1 MNRKIFINTR
11 ILDVVGQKV
20 FEGWF
25 SILNEK
31 YEYVERGRFNKDLE
45 GELIDLKGLY
55 SVPGLIDSH
64 MHIESSLATPA
75 KFVKQAMK
83 HGTAVILQDPH
94 EMANVFG
101 EEGIRFMERN
111 SENLPIDIY
120 TAISSCVP
128 TTRYNLETENS
139 EITRKNVKN
148 LSQKEKII
156 ALGEVMDYEGLVRG
170 NEELVGI
177 VEEARKNGLSI
188 EGHCPTLKGLELS
201 RYIYRGVTSDH
212 TLTNPKKI
220 EEQLRK
226 GMWVMIQTKSVTEEN
241 IDYINSL
248 KDKSRILLVTDD
260 IFPNRLIKEH
270 LNSIVNLS
278 IKFGMDPTEA
288 ISSATLRPAQYLN
301 LKEYGMISPG
311 KVGSFFTV
319 ESLEKIIPQ
328 KVFLKGRDI
337 NEYENF
343 KTEDK
348 EKFKFKCNFNEIDI
362 NLFKFDKEGKEETNI
377 VLCNRDNSETK
388 LIKENILFKEGIL
401 LLENTDLVQ
410 VNVFSRKKFP
420 EKNNGGFL
428 KGFGLKRGAYASSFS
443 HDSHNIMVVGSD
455 HSEMKKA
462 VDYVLQNE
470 GGMVYITG
478 DEILFLPLP
487 IGGVITDDDV
497 TSTAEIMQIIKNKM
511 IENGALHKNPLLF
524 LSVLALTVSPYYK
537 FSDLGLVDVEKTR
550 IIDIFN

>member
-1 MNRKIFINTR
+1 MNRKIFINTK
-11 ILDVVGQKV
+11 ILDVVCHNFYK
-20 FEGWF
+20 GWF
-25 SILNEK
+25 SIINEK
-31 YEYVERGRFNKDLE
+31 FEYVERGEFNKDLE
-45 GELIDLKGLY
+45 GEIIDLEDLY
-55 SVPGLIDSH
+55 SIPGLIDSH

-111 SENLPIDIY
+111 SKNLPMDIF

-128 TTRYNLETENS
+128 TTRYNLESENS
-139 EITRKNVKN
+139 EITNENVKN
-148 LSQKEKII
+148 LSLNDKII
-156 ALGEVMDYEGLVRG
+156 ALGEVMDYEGLIRG
-170 NEELVGI
+170 NKELVGI
-177 VEEARKNGLSI
+177 VEEAKKNGLLI

-212 TLTNPKKI
+212 TLTNPEKI

-226 GMWVMIQTKSVTEEN
+226 GMWVMIQTKSVTSEN
-241 IDYINSL
+241 INYINSL

-278 IKFGMDPTEA
+278 IKLGMNPIEA
-288 ISSATLRPAQYLN
+288 VSSATLRPAQYLN
-301 LKEYGMISPG
+301 LKNYGMISPG
-311 KVGSFFTV
+311 KVGSFFTIKSP
-319 ESLEKIIPQ
+319 EEIIPER
-328 KVFLKGRDI
+328 VFLKGKDI
-337 NEYENF
+337 YEF
-343 KTEDK
+343 KVCKTENK
-348 EKFKFKCNFNEIDI
+348 EKFKFKCNFSEINI
-362 NLFKFDKEGKEETNI
+362 GKFKFDAEGIRETNI

-388 LIKENILFKEGIL
+388 LIKEDISFIGGIPS
-401 LLENTDLVQ
+401 LENTDLIQ
-410 VNVFSRKKFP
+410 VNVFSRKRLP
-420 EKNNGGFL
+420 DKNKGGFL
-428 KGFGLKRGAYASSFS
+428 KGLGLKSGAFASSFS
-443 HDSHNIMVVGSD
+443 HDSHNILVVGKN
-455 HSEMKKA
+455 HLEMKKA
-462 VDYVLQNE
+462 VDFVLQNE
-470 GGMVYITG
+470 GGMVYLTN

-497 TSTAEIMQIIKNKM
+497 VSTAEIMQNIKNKM

-537 FSDLGLVDVEKTR
+537 FSDLGLVDVENTR